1 MSKNRLK
8 ELEKENAELKAKLNS
23 AFTMTDA
30 CPFSSTPVR
39 ENGYNESAQR
49 KCTNLGGPKNCHRCR
64 VAAEWEEAFG

>member
-1 MSKNRLK
+1 
-8 ELEKENAELKAKLNS
+8 
-23 AFTMTDA
+23 MTDA